1 MLIEYFLGFSIFAY
15 IGENEKTLS
24 FILGII
30 AFLAV
35 CIYGITKP
43 HRSFM
48 HSFTALF
55 ILTIIVDFIFHDA
68 ALPFAI
74 GILSHILLDL
84 LNMKKVQLFYPFKK
98 RFGFKLCSAN
108 GMVNMVLF
116 ITCISIFIL
125 EIMIFTAN
133 LLS

>member
-1 MLIEYFLGFSIFAY
+1 MLIEYFSGFSIFSY
-15 IGENEKTLS
+15 ISEHKKVLP

-35 CIYGITKP
+35 CIFGITKP

-55 ILTIIVDFIFHDA
+55 ILTAIVDSIFHDA

-74 GILSHILLDL
+74 GMLSHILLDL

-98 RFGFKLCSAN
+98 KFGLKLCSAN
-108 GMVNMVLF
+108 GTVNMVLF
-116 ITCISIFIL
+116 ITCISIFIFEL
-125 EIMIFTAN
+125 IIFG
-133 LLS
+133 LHIIG